1 MTNYFEETDQMY
13 IYNSITDYQKGIL
26 DGFLEIANMVEDE
39 IADVAEDELA
49 EYMEDFIA
57 ESEKNELSSCTSAE
71 ESSEILAKEA
81 LAYIERVAF
90 DEIIDRYLFKIAG
103 FVGIDAGPFEEDYE
117 RVFIDSDVYK
127 GLKKEYATG
136 LMFYHYTQ
144 IKLHPELTDYQNG
157 VIAAYTFLFAELDM
171 SIRTE
176 LADEDNGL
184 LKIISQD
191 IADALK
197 NDMERMI
204 PENTPVLIST
214 LETVIPVVMSSS
226 VAYECGEYLCDKCS
240 QEYIY
245 YVANYSG
252 MSDDVYEFYM

>member
-1 MTNYFEETDQMY
+1 MTNYFEETDQMD
-13 IYNSITDYQKGIL
+13 IYNSLTDYQKGVL
-26 DGFLEIANMVEDE
+26 DGFFEIANMVEDE
-39 IADVAEDELA
+39 IADLAEDELA

-57 ESEKNELSSCTSAE
+57 ESDKNELGSCTSAE

-81 LAYIERVAF
+81 LVYIERVAF
-90 DEIIDRYLFKIAG
+90 DEIIDRYLYKIAD
-103 FVGIDAGPFEEDYE
+103 FVGIDAGPFEAD
-117 RVFIDSDVYK
+117 F
-127 GLKKEYATG
+127 
-136 LMFYHYTQ
+136 
-144 IKLHPELTDYQNG
+144 

-176 LADEDNGL
+176 LVDDDNGL

-197 NDMERMI
+197 NDMESMI

-214 LETVIPVVMSSS
+214 LEAVMPIVMSSS
-226 VAYECGEYLCDKCS
+226 VAYECGEYLRDKCS

-245 YVANYSG
+245 YVAKFSG

>member
-1 MTNYFEETDQMY
+1 M
-13 IYNSITDYQKGIL
+13 
-26 DGFLEIANMVEDE
+26 
-39 IADVAEDELA
+39 
-49 EYMEDFIA
+49 
-57 ESEKNELSSCTSAE
+57 
-71 ESSEILAKEA
+71 
-81 LAYIERVAF
+81 
-90 DEIIDRYLFKIAG
+90 
-103 FVGIDAGPFEEDYE
+103 
-117 RVFIDSDVYK
+117 
-127 GLKKEYATG
+127 KKEYATG

-144 IKLHPELTDYQNG
+144 IKLHPELNDYQNG

-197 NDMERMI
+197 NDMESMI

-214 LETVIPVVMSSS
+214 LEAVMPIVMSSS
-226 VAYECGEYLCDKCS
+226 VAYKCGEYLRDKCS